1 MLAVITL
8 SVSSNLPYRVKV
20 PENKIIFFFSTQK
33 LVLKIL
39 LNIEKKNFVVFLFK
53 NLLNT
58 KTLINY

>member
-20 PENKIIFFFSTQK
+20 PENKIIIFFSTQK

-39 LNIEKKNFVVFLFK
+39 LNIEKKILWFFYLK
-53 NLLNT
+53 
-58 KTLINY
+58 IY